1 MFKKMT
7 ARQLAESCIDEWKK
21 PNVAVE
27 GNCKSCGKQDYLF
40 VKSMECP
47 DCELITIIEKL
58 LLDIGEN
65 FIPF

>member
-1 MFKKMT
+1 MFKKLI

-21 PNVAVE
+21 PQIAIE
-27 GNCKSCGKQDYLF
+27 GKCKSCGKQASLSE
-40 VKSMECP
+40 KSLECP